1 MRKKL
6 PILILLFAVLY
17 IFFIPEQPTAMKIFF
32 KLVPMLLIILYTYRN
47 QQENKPIHYHFIFFG
62 LIFCMFGD
70 GLLIWFVVGLT
81 AFLIGHIF
89 YTIGFFKVWNYSLA
103 RFLSFIPILAY
114 GIFMSS
120 KFITALN
127 YRNEN
132 ELIIPVILYIA
143 VISMMFWSAIMSGQL
158 YAIIGSFLFVISD
171 SVLAWNKFI
180 SSVPFSGSIIMITY
194 YTAQFLIAFSLFHLT
209 VNQVKKQ
216 KPNTP
221 IPTKG

>member
-6 PILILLFAVLY
+6 PYMILLFAVLY
-17 IFFIPEQPTAMKIFF
+17 IFFIPEEPTILKIFF
-32 KLVPMLLIILYTYRN
+32 KLVPMILIILYTYRN
-47 QQENKPIHYHFIFFG
+47 RQETKPIHYYFIFSG

-70 GLLIWFVVGLT
+70 GLIIWFVVGLT

-89 YTIGFFKVWNYSLA
+89 YTIGFFKIWEYSLA

-120 KFITALN
+120 EFVKALHN
-127 YRNEN
+127 RNEN

-143 VISMMFWSAIMSGQL
+143 VISLMFWSAIMSGQL
-158 YAIIGSFLFVISD
+158 YAIIGSLLFVISD

-180 SSVPFSGSIIMITY
+180 SSIPFSGSIIMITY
-194 YTAQFLIAFSLFHLT
+194 YLAQFLIAFSLFHT
-209 VNQVKKQ
+209 VKQVKIQ
-216 KPNTP
+216 KPNSP
-221 IPTKG
+221 IATKG